1 MDLFKDL
8 PPSLTAP
15 ATDAT
20 SLTPSDT
27 AVLSPIP
34 RAIFIGQAGDV
45 TVEMQGGQVVTYS
58 NVQGGTVLAI
68 RALRVHQTGTTASAI
83 VSMW

>member
-8 PPSLTAP
+8 PMSLTAP
-15 ATDAT
+15 ATDAA
-20 SLTPSDT
+20 SIAPHDT
-27 AVLSPIP
+27 NILSPIP
-34 RAIFIGQAGDV
+34 RAIYVGQAGDV

-68 RALRVHQTGTTASAI
+68 RALRVHQTGTTASGL